1 MTFRILIK
9 FGQHSHLEDLR
20 SKGAVFTQPL
30 RYFRELETDQARGDR
45 LEGSMRILQPKH
57 IGTMTLGD
65 GSGNTV
71 FFEPHEIVGPV
82 IFGLPEDQLCNVFC
96 MYSITRPTDLYPI
109 DKRVE
114 SFGPS
119 FVMVLNTWEFI
130 RRFSEAAKI
139 AGLSGQ
145 ASAVEYFDGS
155 EFSGDT
161 GVFRKA
167 SEFDYQS
174 EYRFA
179 LKPGS
184 SGPITLSLGSLAD
197 IITEVM
203 PTKDIAHLL
212 NFSSVA
218 AKKAGLSW

>member
-9 FGQHSHLEDLR
+9 FGQHSHMEDLR

-45 LEGSMRILQPKH
+45 LEGSTRILQPKH
-57 IGTMTLGD
+57 IGTMTLG
-65 GSGNTV
+65 TV
-71 FFEPHEIVGPV
+71 VFEPHEIVGPV
-82 IFGLPEDQLCNVFC
+82 IFGLPEDQRCNVFC
-96 MYSITRPTDLYPI
+96 MYSITKPTDLYPI

-119 FVMVLNTWEFI
+119 FVMVLNTREFI
-130 RRFSEAAKI
+130 RRFSEAAKL

-161 GVFRKA
+161 GVFRKS
-167 SEFDYQS
+167 SEFDYQN

-197 IITEVM
+197 IMTELM

-212 NFSSVA
+212 DFSSA
-218 AKKAGLSW
+218 AANKAGLSW